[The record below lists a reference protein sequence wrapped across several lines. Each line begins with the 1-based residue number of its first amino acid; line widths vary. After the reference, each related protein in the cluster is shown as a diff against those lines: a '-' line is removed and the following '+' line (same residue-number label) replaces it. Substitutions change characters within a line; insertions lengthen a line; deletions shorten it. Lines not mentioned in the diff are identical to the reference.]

1 MIRILNFNSFI
12 NESLINVSA
21 ELDAEIKELVDKMLQ
36 NPECEVVDEG
46 VLEVKTPF
54 EINPDAKNRD
64 WVNKTT
70 MVFYPELLAYG
81 DPDSPGKAMRTPWIA
96 CQISLEGEKPEE
108 FKRDLLKWFVE
119 LLKKSGYV
127 PFMDED
133 AVYNHWKDDKGNGWT
148 DYICY
153 VNPSYPE
160 GHWENHAL
168 E

>member
-1 MIRILNFNSFI
+1 MKKILNFNHFI
-12 NESLINVSA
+12 NESLINVSD
-21 ELDAEIKELVDKMLQ
+21 ELDQEIETLVDKMLQ

-70 MVFYPELLAYG
+70 MVFYPELLTYG
-81 DPDSPGKAMRTPWIA
+81 NPDSSGKAMRTPWIA
-96 CQISLEGEKPEE
+96 CQISIEGERPEE
-108 FKRDLLKWFVE
+108 FKRELLKWFVE
-119 LLKKSGYV
+119 LLKKTGYV

-133 AVYNHWKDDKGNGWT
+133 ATYNHWKDDKRNGWT
-148 DYICY
+148 EYICY
-153 VNPSYPE
+153 VNPDYPE